1 MSGNN
6 DDKNKFTRNTDKEVE
21 IRREARR
28 RRALE
33 RLGTDNPKCVICPE
47 NDPLALELHHL
58 EAQEFGNSLV
68 IVCRNCHRKLSD
80 RQKDHPNKIADP
92 PDELEGIAHFLLG
105 VADLSEFLI
114 KKLREFAAQLI
125 KRADPNGDNLEP
137 KP

>member
-1 MSGNN
+1 MSAKD
-6 DDKNKFTRNTDKEVE
+6 DDKRNFARDRDKDAE

-33 RLGTDNPKCVICPE
+33 RLGSDNPKCVICPE

-80 RQKDHPNKIADP
+80 RQKDHPNKIGDP
-92 PDELEGIAHFLLG
+92 PNDLEGIAHFLLG
-105 VADLSEFLI
+105 LADLSEFLI

-125 KRADPNGDNLEP
+125 KLSDPNGNNLEP